1 MKYSVNAK
9 GCPDAVGAASKGTTA
24 GRFVFVSGQVPVD
37 ESGALMGRGN
47 IRAQASRILDQVEAV
62 LSEVGLDLSDVA
74 KTTVYLAD
82 LALLDAFDEVYSERI
97 DPPMPARSVVQVSRL
112 PLGAD
117 AQMDAV
123 ACR

>member
-9 GCPDAVGAASKGTTA
+9 QCPDSVGAASKGTTA

-37 ESGALMGRGN
+37 ENGALIGQGDV
-47 IRAQASRILDQVEAV
+47 RAQASRVLDQVEAV

-74 KTTVYLAD
+74 KTTLYLRE
-82 LALLDAFDEVYSERI
+82 LALLDAFDEVYAERI
-97 DPPMPARSVVQVSRL
+97 DPPMPARSVVQASRL

-117 AQMDAV
+117 VQMDAI

>member
-9 GCPDAVGAASKGTTA
+9 SCPDALGAASKGTTA
-24 GRFVFVSGQVPVD
+24 GRLVFVSAQLPVD
-37 ESGALMGRGN
+37 ENGALVAGG
-47 IRAQASRILDQVEAV
+47 ICEQAALVLDHVEAI

-82 LALLDAFDEVYSERI
+82 LNDLEAFDDVYGGRI
-97 DPPMPARSVVQVSRL
+97 ELPRPARTVVGDRDL
-112 PLGAD
+112 PLGALV
-117 AQMDAV
+117 QMDAV